1 MTRDDSTNGDPTV
14 SNTDFDLDI
23 GTERRLIPADQP
35 LGSATDST
43 SQSVSS
49 NHVALPI
56 GSTLHEY
63 TVEAV
68 LGCGGFGITYLARDS
83 HLQSLVAIKEYL
95 PNHLAVR
102 QEGNT
107 VCARTESDN
116 HGYRVGLDRFLT
128 ETRVLASFRHPNIV
142 RVTRFF
148 EANNTAYMV
157 MDYERGQPLK
167 TWLAGQGGVDEACL
181 LRMML
186 PLLEGLD
193 VVHKG
198 GVLHRD
204 IKPANIYVRESDNS
218 LVLLDFGAAR
228 HASGGTSRS
237 LTSIVTPGYAP
248 FEQYHTHGAQGAWSD
263 IYAIGGVLY
272 WIVTGQKPVEAPSR
286 IKNDIMPKAST
297 TAAGRYSPHFLA
309 AIDWA
314 LSTDEEQRPRSV
326 AQFIAAL
333 TGAQSTPIAT
343 PAIAATQ
350 TASSAPIAGAKAGR
364 PSLHVGLIA
373 ASAVLAIALGGYLA
387 TRPEKAPD
395 PVPSSVSTAEV
406 PAPTAA
412 QTPAAEQKTAP
423 QATSK
428 AKPTRLEKNKS
439 VSTEKL
445 GPAGTEK
452 SSLAN
457 TTTTIKDAKD
467 TKPATKPS
475 AAPPQATL
483 IFEISPDGESGEVF
497 VDEVKVGTAPPMREL
512 KVAVGKH
519 KIEIHRV
526 KWPGIHHFPVE
537 LKQDENKKISVAFP
551 DQF

>member
-1 MTRDDSTNGDPTV
+1 MARDDSTNGDPTV
-14 SNTDFDLDI
+14 SNTDFDLDV
-23 GTERRLIPADQP
+23 GTERRLIPADMLQD
-35 LGSATDST
+35 SATDST

-63 TVEAV
+63 SVEAV

-157 MDYERGQPLK
+157 MDYERGQPLRN
-167 TWLAGQGGVDEACL
+167 WLAGQDGVDEASL

-186 PLLEGLD
+186 PLLEGLG

-272 WIVTGQKPVEAPSR
+272 WIVTGQKPIEAPSR

-297 TAAGRYSPHFLA
+297 VAAGRYSPHFLA

-333 TGAQSTPIAT
+333 TGELSTPIAT
-343 PAIAATQ
+343 PAIAAATPI
-350 TASSAPIAGAKAGR
+350 ASSAPIAFAKAGK
-364 PSLHVGLIA
+364 PSSRVGLIA
-373 ASAVLAIALGGYLA
+373 ASAVLVIALGGYLA
-387 TRPEKAPD
+387 TRPGKAPD
-395 PVPSSVSTAEV
+395 PVPASVGTTEV
-406 PAPTAA
+406 PTPMAPV
-412 QTPAAEQKTAP
+412 AEQKTAP

-428 AKPTRLEKNKS
+428 AKPTSLEKNKS
-439 VSTEKL
+439 VSTAIL
-445 GPAGTEK
+445 GPASTEK

-457 TTTTIKDAKD
+457 TTTKDAKD
-467 TKPATKPS
+467 TKPATKPI
-475 AAPPQATL
+475 ATPPQATL

-512 KVAVGKH
+512 KVATGKH

-551 DQF
+551 SQF